1 MSVRFTERNIYVQ
14 FIDDVEGKTLASA
27 STRHKEQADRDKLVA
42 NKVSAEQVGK
52 AAAEAAKGAG
62 ISEVVFDRGGSRYI
76 KGGKVDALA
85 SAARAEGL
93 KF

>member
-1 MSVRFTERNIYVQ
+1 MRFTERNIYVQ
-14 FIDDVEGKTLASA
+14 SVDDVEGKTLASA
-27 STRHKEQADRDKLVA
+27 STRHKEQADRDASA
-42 NKVSAEQVGK
+42 NTANSKSAKQPPRPLRAPVSPRRR
-52 AAAEAAKGAG
+52 
-62 ISEVVFDRGGSRYI
+62 IGGSRYI